1 MGYNLGKRISLLK
14 QQTDESL
21 EGRIALPRAF
31 FLSLVGFALCSWM
44 LGSILPSSRPAAD
57 LDIEP
62 PESPSAIDA
71 EWIDQIEAQF
81 KESRAWLSGSFF
93 VITPKAADIYEA
105 YARGVVTTLRPSAK
119 HDKEARS
126 IDIGIDIFAYI
137 DGARRRLASALLRLG
152 FLVIAFTPWWIICA
166 AAGYYGLRNKFQG
179 KRTDDILGVC
189 DRGNGPFYSG
199 IYGPLRPNNSFS
211 GTDYSAPNLA
221 CPAMVPET
229 QASAHKLGAVLKQ
242 YRAATGTNMDLLRI
256 ILSYKHFPGRVE
268 SEQSW
273 EDDNSAAD
281 TTDHLDIVHVSN
293 TGISTNA
300 DGTLEESAIEGL
312 ASVLQAHDMLCR
324 YVELMKSN
332 NVLPA
337 SLNGNYQ
344 GYITNLKKFGETLNP
359 LSKLLAF
366 SLTPNRAWALSNLPP
381 AMVASAYLAI
391 EAGKCLVYKPAGKG
405 FVRISHFPHLQARA
419 VLQSLPVYHK
429 EYNGDQRLIMRQAI
443 ICSRRHGDFGMAFLP
458 IRMPV
463 ESRALRDWLEIM
475 YAEPEKRE
483 GIAQLVELDSQV
495 EEISVN
501 FRSGFGRRVRQEF
514 ENPVAIPDS
523 ASPAARFWRGIAHKS
538 VVLVPLTEL
547 IPIALRGMD
556 EGRLERILQ
565 LIALTRRYQ
574 TSLSISARLPGFKR
588 QAVEAQKLSS
598 DSKNYSGRE
607 SYNKELLEKWA
618 IVRRMLT
625 RYNWLSTRVG
635 DDAVP
640 ADGFVQGVIYQKQPG
655 TDSLDMFGLDALVP
669 LRQRRFEELF
679 GKTWESHYYSDSPHP
694 TNVHIFVD
702 TAEFWDAVKDG
713 KSRPGVVAQVT
724 NDGSARPNGTKVSS
738 VG

>member
-31 FLSLVGFALCSWM
+31 FLSLIGFAVFSWM
-44 LGSILPSSRPAAD
+44 LTSILPSRQPITAGSDDSEA
-57 LDIEP
+57 
-62 PESPSAIDA
+62 AIDA
-71 EWIDQIEAQF
+71 AWVEQTESQF
-81 KESRAWLSGSFF
+81 KESRDWLRSSYF
-93 VITPKAADIYEA
+93 VITPGAADIYESFA
-105 YARGVVTTLRPSAK
+105 FGIVAALRPSTERPK
-119 HDKEARS
+119 DMKS
-126 IDIGIDIFAYI
+126 LDIGFDIFAWI
-137 DGARRRLASALLRLG
+137 HAARRRLASALLRIG
-152 FLVIAFTPWWIICA
+152 FLVIAFAPWWIVCA
-166 AAGYYGLRNKFQG
+166 IGGYFGLRNKFQG

-221 CPAMVPET
+221 CPAMVPEA
-229 QASAHKLGAVLKQ
+229 QASAHRLGAVLKQ
-242 YRAATGTNMDLLRI
+242 YRATSGTNIDLLRV
-256 ILSYKHFPGRVE
+256 ILAYKNFPGRVE

-273 EDDNSAAD
+273 EDDTSAND

-293 TGISTNA
+293 TGISSNA

-332 NVLPA
+332 NVQPA
-337 SLNGNYQ
+337 SLNGNYH
-344 GYITNLKKFGETLNP
+344 GYITNLRKFGDALSP
-359 LSKLLAF
+359 LAKLLAF

-391 EAGKCLVYKPAGKG
+391 EAGKCLVYKPAGKS

-475 YAEPEKRE
+475 YAESEKRE

-501 FRSGFGRRVRQEF
+501 FRSGFGRRVRQELDS
-514 ENPVAIPDS
+514 PVAIPEN
-523 ASPAARFWRGIAHKS
+523 AAPAARFWRGIAHKS

-565 LIALTRRYQ
+565 LIALTRKYQ

-598 DSKNYSGRE
+598 DSKNYSGKE
-607 SYNKELLEKWA
+607 SYSKELLQKWA

-655 TDSLDMFGLDALVP
+655 TDTLDMFGLDALVP

-679 GKTWESHYYSDSPHP
+679 GKTWEPHYYSDSPHQS
-694 TNVHIFVD
+694 NVHIFVD

-713 KSRPGVVAQVT
+713 RSRPGVVAQVST
-724 NDGSARPNGTKVSS
+724 ESATPPSTGSSKLTS